1 MAGKKLECD
10 QYTAMIGLMNLS
22 NDHLG
27 EDIRN
32 MDLTLIKELLMNKVL
47 NFNNHLRQI
56 CYWTEVSSSNEKKR
70 SLTQKFTD
78 LFQTNSQP
86 KVNGESSEN
95 TKGTQDP
102 STKQSNLISRLK
114 NLNRNEFFV
123 YSTSLSF
130 NPNIKCGS
138 DLLNPS
144 NGGGIVFTITAKM
157 PLDEKQRKLYLQIL
171 LRYLGKNSVLLQVKS
186 ENSTSLDKI
195 LSNTNVVH
203 EDPTTDGSAVLK
215 PIPKYF
221 DEDYSDEDSNDNKC
235 SNESVPNNYSFFRHS
250 SYLLSKYA
258 NSKLVV
264 KEEDDKFVTQRLLQ
278 VKLQRRKR

>member
-1 MAGKKLECD
+1 MVGKKLECD

-22 NDHLG
+22 NDLLG

-47 NFNNHLRQI
+47 NFNNQLRQI
-56 CYWTEVSSSNEKKR
+56 CYWTEASNSNEKKR

-78 LFQTNSQP
+78 LFQSNSQSKANP
-86 KVNGESSEN
+86 ESSEN
-95 TKGTQDP
+95 TNGTQD
-102 STKQSNLISRLK
+102 SSSKHNNLINRLK

-123 YSTSLSF
+123 YSASLSF
-130 NPNIKCGS
+130 NPNVKCGS

-144 NGGGIVFTITAKM
+144 IGGGIVFTITAKM

-186 ENSTSLDKI
+186 ESSTSLDKI

-203 EDPTTDGSAVLK
+203 EDPTADGSAVLK

-235 SNESVPNNYSFFRHS
+235 SNDYVPNNYSFFRHS

-278 VKLQRRKR
+278 VKLQRGRK